1 MFSTLI
7 THETDIPRLIQEGDI
22 VVTYESFTSLR
33 AVTVD
38 SKKNITNSFG
48 TFEMSVSSFFPCI
61 ILHHP
66 QTRNYAY
73 FYLLP
78 MHKYAL
84 ILTPTPTNDSNP
96 SPTCMNT
103 HRIGLAYHTA
113 PKSKPREAKTTTKKK
128 KKNLQ
133 DGCTS
138 SLQLQRYGPMS
149 SAIVPKSSIL
159 PTLP

>member
-7 THETDIPRLIQEGDI
+7 AHENDVPRLIQEGDI

-66 QTRNYAY
+66 QTRH
-73 FYLLP
+73 FCILLLSP
-78 MHKYAL
+78 NAQVR
-84 ILTPTPTNDSNP
+84 SN
-96 SPTCMNT
+96 SHANS
-103 HRIGLAYHTA
+103 Y
-113 PKSKPREAKTTTKKK
+113 K
-128 KKNLQ
+128 
-133 DGCTS
+133 
-138 SLQLQRYGPMS
+138 
-149 SAIVPKSSIL
+149 
-159 PTLP
+159 